1 MSPLPSCSVR
11 PPTNQRGIGLIEV
24 LITVL
29 VLSVG
34 LLGLAGLQITSLK
47 NNQSAMERSLAVVQ
61 SYTIVEA
68 IRADTESAKQ
78 GRFNLSLT
86 ENAGSG
92 TFPSGVH
99 ALWREQLKSNLGDEA
114 TGSVSCTNTECKVIV
129 QWNDSKATQG
139 SETQQIVTE
148 VLL

>member
-1 MSPLPSCSVR
+1 MNHTACSIPLKHC
-11 PPTNQRGIGLIEV
+11 QRGVSLIEV

-29 VLSVG
+29 VLAVG
-34 LLGLAGLQITSLK
+34 LLGLSALQVSSIK
-47 NNQSAMERSLAVVQ
+47 NNHSAMQRSLAIVQ

-78 GRFNLSLT
+78 GRFNIALNGAL
-86 ENAGSG
+86 GSG
-92 TFPSGVH
+92 TFPAGVH
-99 ALWREQLKSNLGDEA
+99 AIWYAQLKQNLGESA
-114 TGSVSCTNTECKVIV
+114 TGAVSCGNTKCTITV
-129 QWNDSKATQG
+129 QWDDSRGTQG

>member
-1 MSPLPSCSVR
+1 MKHPFCSISSLA
-11 PPTNQRGIGLIEV
+11 TQRGISLIEV

-29 VLSVG
+29 VLAVG
-34 LLGLAGLQITSLK
+34 LLGLAGLQIASLK

-61 SYTIVEA
+61 SYTMAEA

-78 GRFNLSLT
+78 GRFNINLT
-86 ENAGSG
+86 DDVSSG
-92 TFPSGVH
+92 TFPAGVH
-99 ALWREQLKSNLGDEA
+99 AIWRDQLKQNLGDAA
-114 TGSVSCTNTECKVIV
+114 TGSVSCSNTECTVIV
-129 QWNDSKATQG
+129 QWDDSKGTQG

>member
-1 MSPLPSCSVR
+1 MSRTASSIILISR
-11 PPTNQRGIGLIEV
+11 QRGVSLIEV

-29 VLSVG
+29 VLAIG
-34 LLGLAGLQITSLK
+34 LLGLSALQVSSLK
-47 NNQSAMERSLAVVQ
+47 NNQSAMQRSLAVVQ

-78 GRFNLSLT
+78 GRFNIELNADPS
-86 ENAGSG
+86 AGS
-92 TFPSGVH
+92 FPAGVH
-99 ALWREQLKSNLGDEA
+99 TIWRKQLKQNLGESA
-114 TGSVSCTNTECKVIV
+114 TGAVSCSNTRCTITV
-129 QWNDSKATQG
+129 QWDDSKGTQG